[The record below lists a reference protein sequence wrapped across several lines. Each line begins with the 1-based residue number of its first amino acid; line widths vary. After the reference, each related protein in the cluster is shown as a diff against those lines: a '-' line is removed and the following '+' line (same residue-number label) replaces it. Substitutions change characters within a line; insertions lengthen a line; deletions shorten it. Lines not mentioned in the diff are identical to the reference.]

1 MVQAPLILNERE
13 ARRTRKALARID
25 ETLSGPGFFNKSC
38 FRVPPEVATM
48 HRSALAGTKRVLTSM
63 LNAYDQVQL
72 GNFSDIAAK
81 WSREPGVILIIAR
94 LSRGLSQ
101 FDLAS
106 KLGMREQQ
114 IQRYEFERYRS
125 ISLQN
130 FRRIASVLGVE
141 FSASIPTTIDPW
153 ITELANIESIS
164 ISDRQLNTI
173 VAHARRFN
181 WFPISDNRADQ
192 HKAIRDLIHDGH
204 VRYGSPGLLRTGL
217 SALDLR
223 NDALLA
229 AWRARVV
236 LRAEAAASS
245 LKNIFDQLEIS
256 WLADL
261 VKLSARPDGPILAI
275 NLAAEKGII
284 IIVEPQIEGLKL
296 DGAAF
301 LSGDTPIIGLTIR
314 HDRIDN
320 FWFTILHELAHV
332 YLHFRTGLAHGFFD
346 ENIDCKNSDEMEQ
359 QADEFASSMLIPSER
374 WRLST
379 ARISRSPGPAEQ
391 FAKQL
396 EIHPAIVFGR
406 IRRERGDYRIFS
418 DRVGSGS
425 LRKLFYEPDRGE

>member
-1 MVQAPLILNERE
+1 V
-13 ARRTRKALARID
+13 
-25 ETLSGPGFFNKSC
+25 S
-38 FRVPPEVATM
+38 
-48 HRSALAGTKRVLTSM
+48 
-63 LNAYDQVQL
+63 
-72 GNFSDIAAK
+72 
-81 WSREPGVILIIAR
+81 
-94 LSRGLSQ
+94 
-101 FDLAS
+101 
-106 KLGMREQQ
+106 
-114 IQRYEFERYRS
+114 
-125 ISLQN
+125 
-130 FRRIASVLGVE
+130 
-141 FSASIPTTIDPW
+141 
-153 ITELANIESIS
+153 
-164 ISDRQLNTI
+164 
-173 VAHARRFN
+173 
-181 WFPISDNRADQ
+181 
-192 HKAIRDLIHDGH
+192 
-204 VRYGSPGLLRTGL
+204 
-217 SALDLR
+217 
-223 NDALLA
+223 
-229 AWRARVV
+229 
-236 LRAEAAASS
+236 RAEAASSS

-359 QADEFASSMLIPSER
+359 EADEFASSMLIPSER

-425 LRKLFYEPDRGE
+425 VRKLFYEPDRGE